1 MAEIDRRKASL
12 IAELEISR
20 SEMRSALA
28 QCEESLD
35 VFAQV
40 RRNVRENKIAW
51 LAGAVVLGYI
61 VSRVLGRT
69 LGGAAARSSSN
80 SSDSSDSSN
89 LSDTAAATGSDSSRR
104 SARVWDA
111 ATFVFDLAKPTLFA
125 WASARLPD
133 LLSRVASRAP
143 QPSASVQS
151 PEQRAQHQPN

>member
-35 VFAQV
+35 VVAQL

-51 LAGAVVLGYI
+51 LAGAVVLGY
-61 VSRVLGRT
+61 VASKVLGRT
-69 LGGAAARSSSN
+69 LGAASRSSTDAIDA
-80 SSDSSDSSN
+80 SD
-89 LSDTAAATGSDSSRR
+89 LSDNASATGSDRSRR

-111 ATFVFDLAKPTLFA
+111 ASFVFDLAKPTLFA

-143 QPSASVQS
+143 QTSASVQS
-151 PEQRAQHQPN
+151 PGKRAQEQSD

>member
-35 VFAQV
+35 VVAQL
-40 RRNVRENKIAW
+40 RRNVRQNKIAW

-61 VSRVLGRT
+61 ASRVLGR
-69 LGGAAARSSSN
+69 GSGSAGRSA
-80 SSDSSDSSN
+80 SDSNDSS
-89 LSDTAAATGSDSSRR
+89 AALGADRPGR
-104 SARVWDA
+104 STKVWDA
-111 ATFVFDLAKPTLFA
+111 ASFVFDLAKPTLFA

-133 LLSRVASRAP
+133 LLSRVASGAARASAPAQAPEQRTEP
-143 QPSASVQS
+143 QPS
-151 PEQRAQHQPN
+151 

>member
-20 SEMRSALA
+20 SEMRSAIA

-35 VFAQV
+35 VVAQL

-51 LAGAVVLGYI
+51 IAGAVVLGYLT
-61 VSRVLGRT
+61 SRVLGRG
-69 LGGAAARSSSN
+69 LGAAQGGASN
-80 SSDSSDSSN
+80 S
-89 LSDTAAATGSDSSRR
+89 TGTTGADRTGR

-111 ATFVFDLAKPTLFA
+111 ASFVFELAKPTLFA

-133 LLSRVASRAP
+133 LLSRAASRASRG
-143 QPSASVQS
+143 SAPVQS
-151 PEQRAQHQPN
+151 SEQRTAQQQS

>member
-35 VFAQV
+35 VVAQL
-40 RRNVRENKIAW
+40 RRNVRQNKIAW

-61 VSRVLGRT
+61 ASRVLGR
-69 LGGAAARSSSN
+69 GSGSAGRSANDSN
-80 SSDSSDSSN
+80 DSNDSS
-89 LSDTAAATGSDSSRR
+89 AALGADRPGR
-104 SARVWDA
+104 STKVWDA
-111 ATFVFDLAKPTLFA
+111 ASFVFDLAKPTLFA

-133 LLSRVASRAP
+133 LLSRVGSGAARASAPAQAPEQRTEP
-143 QPSASVQS
+143 QPS
-151 PEQRAQHQPN
+151 

>member
-35 VFAQV
+35 VVAQV

-61 VSRVLGRT
+61 ASKVLGRT
-69 LGGAAARSSSN
+69 LGGAAARSSTDAI
-80 SSDSSDSSN
+80 DSSD

-143 QPSASVQS
+143 QASASVQS
-151 PEQRAQHQPN
+151 PEQRAQQQPN